1 MRIALP
7 APSRF
12 ASRSPFVILTTIVL
26 ALSAAPS
33 AAQDYRPSF
42 HPETLKGPPQGA
54 PNEVLVLGTPHLSGL
69 PESYT
74 PAALNTLLEPLL
86 DRLAAWKPSAIAT
99 ENLSGLQC
107 DSLRRYP
114 QRYAETVSTYCFD
127 PSAAGAATGLDVPA
141 ANAEAERLLAD
152 WPAAPSPDQRR
163 HLAAIF
169 LAAGEPGSALVQ
181 WLRLSPDDRKPGD
194 GLTEPLV
201 ALLEKRLGRRD
212 ETAQIAAALAARLGL
227 ERLWSVDDHSADTPA
242 PSDPAESKAFEQ
254 AITAA
259 WDNPASKARQDMSAA
274 LEARLEQPDGLLDLY
289 RAYNAPDGPMLV
301 YRSDFG
307 AALADPSPQGFG
319 RQYLG
324 FWETRNLRMVA
335 NMRDVL
341 GRYPGTRMLTV
352 VGLSHK
358 GYYEA
363 YLDQMHDVKL
373 ADPLSVLK

>member
-1 MRIALP
+1 MRKALP
-7 APSRF
+7 APSPF
-12 ASRSPFVILTTIVL
+12 AAKSPFAVLTTLVL
-26 ALSAAPS
+26 ALAAAPS
-33 AAQDYRPSF
+33 AAQDYRPGF

-54 PNEVLVLGTPHLSGL
+54 LNEVLVLGTPHLAGL

-107 DSLRRYP
+107 ESLRRYP
-114 QRYAETVSTYCFD
+114 QRYAETVSSYCFD

-152 WPAAPSPDQRR
+152 WPAAPSPGQRR
-163 HLAAIF
+163 HLAAVF

-181 WLRLSPDDRKPGD
+181 WLRLSPDERKPGD

-201 ALLEKRLGRRD
+201 AMLAKRLARRD

-227 ERLWSVDDHSADTPA
+227 ERLWSVDDHSADTPS

-274 LEARLEQPDGLLDLY
+274 LEARLDQPDGLLNLY

-373 ADPLSVLK
+373 VDPLGVLK